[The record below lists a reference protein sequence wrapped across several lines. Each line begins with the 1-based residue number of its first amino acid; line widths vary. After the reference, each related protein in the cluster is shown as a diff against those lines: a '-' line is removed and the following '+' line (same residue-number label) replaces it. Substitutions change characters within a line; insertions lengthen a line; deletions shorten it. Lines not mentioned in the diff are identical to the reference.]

1 MSRACTF
8 VGLSKNVLIDLV
20 ETLRTS
26 LNSVFILL
34 YVLVCSLSFFFVLR
48 ILGSCANVVS
58 VVWIIDFGDAGVSP
72 LE

>member
-1 MSRACTF
+1 MHVRTF

-26 LNSVFILL
+26 LNTVFILL
-34 YVLVCSLSFFFVLR
+34 YVLFCSLSFFFVLR
-48 ILGSCANVVS
+48 ILGSCVNVVS
-58 VVWIIDFGDAGVSP
+58 VVWIIDVGDAGVSP